1 QIIVLPLCLMPRP
14 EKYTDVQIQ
23 EALKGLDWTLTENTI
38 TKEFSFSNFIEAFGF
53 MSKVALE
60 AEKLNHH
67 PNWQNVYNKV
77 NIALSTHYAGGLT
90 ELDIK
95 LAKKI
100 DNLFKNGL

>member
-1 QIIVLPLCLMPRP
+1 MPRP
-14 EKYTDVQIQ
+14 AKYTDAQVQ
-23 EALKGLDWTLTENTI
+23 EALKGLDWILAENTI
-38 TKEFSFSNFIEAFGF
+38 TKEFSFPNFIDAFGF

-77 NIALSTHYAGGLT
+77 NISLSTHDAGGLT
-90 ELDIK
+90 ELDFK

-100 DNLFKNGL
+100 DKLLKNGL